1 MKYHN
6 LAFILC
12 QLIAFSNEYITYD
25 TGFTSSL
32 NNDDGFIG
40 NPNTNYI
47 KEFTFSGIFERPP
60 QVSIIMYKFNYDYYQ
75 PNGYDIEITE
85 ISKTNVF
92 IRIEAPFNWYAYDDR
107 RIQVINVVN
116 YEIQQSSE
124 SFTTQIIH
132 PHFNPNFSKGIVYVT
147 SFCYKGPIDFSL
159 NIVSINLKD
168 VVIEIKSNTQN
179 LVKLGYQI
187 LLSIDDAIDLD
198 NQIVKNEDLYT
209 SPTFSFP
216 SDRDWNIGL
225 QGLKWGQTINIRIK
239 RIIYSNYYT
248 YGKWSSFGNGVQVLR
263 FTNIYFHRTI
273 SKIYLPWIIKTVR
286 ASQKENLIKLAA
298 SSLQL
303 ELKELNKVYAIPIT
317 ETIYV
322 NQISQLNIVIQYQ
335 FDTQKKKIK
344 SQFYMCNSCSLKKQ
358 NYYCLRSA
366 NSISIFA
373 LLQSQM
379 TAVSVFNIQ
388 FSNDAITISY
398 FVKLDRAIDINIIN
412 ISLEQLIMHIKYI
425 ILMIVLDQIF
435 QNHSQFFLYYQ
446 LIID

>member
-40 NPNTNYI
+40 NPSTNYI

-60 QVSIIMYKFNYDYYQ
+60 QVSIIMYKFNNDYYS

-85 ISKTNVF
+85 ISKTSRDLINIQSLKFYSDVF
-92 IRIEAPFNWYAYDDR
+92 IRIEFGKLFL
-107 RIQVINVVN
+107 IGILMMT
-116 YEIQQSSE
+116 EEFKSLML
-124 SFTTQIIH
+124 QITKS
-132 PHFNPNFSKGIVYVT
+132 NNLAKALLLYVT

-225 QGLKWGQTINIRIK
+225 QGLSGVKLSILRLREQYTQITIQME
-239 RIIYSNYYT
+239 
-248 YGKWSSFGNGVQVLR
+248 NGQVLVMLFRYYDLLISIFTEQSQR
-263 FTNIYFHRTI
+263 FICHGQ
-273 SKIYLPWIIKTVR
+273 SK
-286 ASQKENLIKLAA
+286 
-298 SSLQL
+298 LQ
-303 ELKELNKVYAIPIT
+303 EQV
-317 ETIYV
+317 
-322 NQISQLNIVIQYQ
+322 
-335 FDTQKKKIK
+335 KKKIQQNQQLLLYNQSQK
-344 SQFYMCNSCSLKKQ
+344 SLIKYVLFQLLKQFMQIKYLNQILQFNINVTHKRKKQ
-358 NYYCLRSA
+358 SHNFICVILA
-366 NSISIFA
+366 VQKA
-373 LLQSQM
+373 KLLLFKKCKFYINFCS
-379 TAVSVFNIQ
+379 
-388 FSNDAITISY
+388 ITI
-398 FVKLDRAIDINIIN
+398 LDDCCECIQH
-412 ISLEQLIMHIKYI
+412 L
-425 ILMIVLDQIF
+425 IF
-435 QNHSQFFLYYQ
+435 Q
-446 LIID
+446 